1 MEPPKTVREKIDA
14 ARQLEKAGK
23 LADAAVLYQKIV
35 DSDPANRDAIGRL
48 LVMYRRL
55 KAYRKELAV
64 INTALAAWQQRGKT
78 LQDKWLREHP
88 GAAGA
93 GRSIL
98 RTLTK
103 GGDSTAVFGS
113 DAVVDAWVKRKA
125 FVNKRLKG
133 KKSADVSSPKN
144 TPADRTRTAARKK
157 AALAAAKKQAAFERK
172 SALAAAKKEAA
183 VAKKKAVLERK
194 AAAAARKAEARAKKN
209 AAVAAKMRP
218 SLFIISIRYLVS
230 LEKLDAVMPQHV
242 AYLNKHLGNGD
253 FLVAGRQEP
262 RTGGIIIARG
272 KNLNTIEKMVK
283 TDPFVKKKMA
293 DTEIVEFS
301 ASMMARGLKR
311 WLTGDRN

>member
-1 MEPPKTVREKIDA
+1 VFKGYYKQMQPKTVREKTDA

-23 LADAAVLYQKIV
+23 LADAAVLYQQMV
-35 DSDPANRDAIGRL
+35 DTDPANRDAIGRL
-48 LVMYRRL
+48 LVMYRKL
-55 KAYRKELAV
+55 KEYRKELAV
-64 INTALAAWQQRGKT
+64 INTALSAWQQRGKT
-78 LQDKWLREHP
+78 QQDKWLREHP

-113 DAVVDAWVKRKA
+113 DAVVEAWVKRKA

-133 KKSADVSSPKN
+133 KKSPGGYSPTPKK
-144 TPADRTRTAARKK
+144 TPADKTRTAARKK
-157 AALAAAKKQAAFERK
+157 AALAAAKKEAAFERK
-172 SALAAAKKEAA
+172 TALAAKKEAA
-183 VAKKKAVLERK
+183 AAKKKAALERK
-194 AAAAARKAEARAKKN
+194 AAAAARKAEA
-209 AAVAAKMRP
+209 P

-230 LEKLDAVMPQHV
+230 LEKLATAMPQHV
-242 AYLNKHLGNGD
+242 AYLNKHLENGD
-253 FLVAGRQEP
+253 FLVAGRQVP

-272 KNLNTIEKMVK
+272 KNLAVIEKMVK

-301 ASMMARGLKR
+301 ASMTARSLKR
-311 WLTGDRN
+311 WLTAGRN